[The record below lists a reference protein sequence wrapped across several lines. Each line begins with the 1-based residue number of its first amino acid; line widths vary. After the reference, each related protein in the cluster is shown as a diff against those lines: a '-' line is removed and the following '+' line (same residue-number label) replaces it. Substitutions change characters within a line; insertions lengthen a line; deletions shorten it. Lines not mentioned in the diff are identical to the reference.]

1 MSTDAR
7 LTTLEQAM
15 AELALA
21 QARLSASLDRTNA
34 TVDRT
39 SATVDRT
46 SANLDRLADEMR
58 AFKEESRADRE
69 AARAQMDAFQVEM
82 RAFKDEMSRNHAEMR
97 QRYGEL
103 SMSLGTLAEDIVAPS
118 IPDVFKTVFG
128 VEPTGQSVRSS
139 FKHREDPGQSQEF
152 DVVAWGGGYF
162 LVNETRKRARP
173 EDITALLELLPK
185 ARQYFPQA
193 EAMKVV
199 GSLASFY
206 LDPSLVRGAE
216 RQGLLVFGLGGGLL
230 EILNSPGF
238 RPRGF

>member
-1 MSTDAR
+1 MT
-7 LTTLEQAM
+7 
-15 AELALA
+15 ELALA
-21 QARLSASLDRTNA
+21 RARLTVSLDRTAAAVDRTTA

-39 SATVDRT
+39 T
-46 SANLDRLADEMR
+46 ANLDRLAE
-58 AFKEESRADRE
+58 
-69 AARAQMDAFQVEM
+69 EM
-82 RAFKDEMSRNHAEMR
+82 RAFKDEMRRNHAEMR

-128 VEPTGQSVRSS
+128 LEPSGQSVRSS
-139 FKHREDPGQSQEF
+139 FKHPEDPSHSQEF

-173 EDITALLELLPK
+173 EDIPALLELLPK
-185 ARQYFPQA
+185 ARRYFPQA
-193 EAMKVV
+193 EALKVV

-206 LDPSLVRGAE
+206 LDLSLARGAE

-238 RPRGF
+238 RPREF

>member
-1 MSTDAR
+1 
-7 LTTLEQAM
+7 M

-21 QARLSASLDRTNA
+21 QVRQTANLDRLEA
-34 TVDRT
+34 AVDRT
-39 SATVDRT
+39 T
-46 SANLDRLADEMR
+46 ANLDRLAEEMR
-58 AFKEESRADRE
+58 AFKEESRANRE
-69 AARAQMDAFQVEM
+69 ADRARMDAFQAEM
-82 RAFKDEMSRNHAEMR
+82 RRNHAEMR
-97 QRYGEL
+97 ERYGEL

-118 IPDVFKTVFG
+118 ITDVFKTVFG
-128 VEPTGQSVRSS
+128 VEPRGQSVRSS
-139 FKHREDPGQSQEF
+139 FKHPENQEF

-185 ARQYFPQA
+185 APLYFPQA

-206 LDPSLVRGAE
+206 VDPSLVKGAE

-238 RPRGF
+238 KPREF

>member
-1 MSTDAR
+1 MTD
-7 LTTLEQAM
+7 
-15 AELALA
+15 LALA
-21 QARLSASLDRTNA
+21 QARLSLSLDRTNA

-46 SANLDRLADEMR
+46 SATVDRTSANLDRLAEEMR
-58 AFKEESRADRE
+58 KMR
-69 AARAQMDAFQVEM
+69 QEM
-82 RAFKDEMSRNHAEMR
+82 RTS
-97 QRYGEL
+97 YGEL

-118 IPDVFKTVFG
+118 IPEVFKTVFG

-139 FKHREDPGQSQEF
+139 FKHPQDPGQSQEF

-162 LVNETRKRARP
+162 LVNETRKRGRP
-173 EDITALLELLPK
+173 EDIPALLEILPK
-185 ARQYFPQA
+185 ARLYFPQA
-193 EAMKVV
+193 EARKVV

-206 LDPSLVRGAE
+206 VDPSLVKGAE

-238 RPRGF
+238 KPREF